1 MCQILDEVAEW
12 VKVFDEVNVATALHR
27 LAKLQPPG
35 TAGPQS
41 PVLRSA
47 AFQLLIEASQ
57 RLVPRFEAQ
66 AVSNTLWGTHP
77 CPLSALDHMST
88 CSIVSTSSEAQAV
101 CSIVCLRPC
110 SNLLLKD
117 STIALPA
124 VF

>member
-1 MCQILDEVAEW
+1 MTITPIAPSLRTHANLFQVLMSCHDARECLDSSAQLRLCCAQVLEEVAEW

-47 AFQLLIEASQ
+47 AFQLLVEACQ

-66 AVSNTLWGTHP
+66 GRLQ
-77 CPLSALDHMST
+77 LD
-88 CSIVSTSSEAQAV
+88 VG
-101 CSIVCLRPC
+101 
-110 SNLLLKD
+110 
-117 STIALPA
+117 
-124 VF
+124 

>member
-1 MCQILDEVAEW
+1 MSWRCLAQILDEVNEW

-47 AFQLLIEASQ
+47 SFQLLVDACQ

-66 AVSNTLWGTHP
+66 AVSNTLWGARWP
-77 CPLSALDHMST
+77 YP
-88 CSIVSTSSEAQAV
+88 
-101 CSIVCLRPC
+101 
-110 SNLLLKD
+110 
-117 STIALPA
+117 LPA
-124 VF
+124 CPA